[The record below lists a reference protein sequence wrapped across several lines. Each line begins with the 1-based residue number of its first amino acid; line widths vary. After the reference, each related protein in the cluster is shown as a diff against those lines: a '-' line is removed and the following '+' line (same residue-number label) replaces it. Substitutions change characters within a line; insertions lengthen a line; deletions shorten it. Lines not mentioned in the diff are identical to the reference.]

1 MEEITYNI
9 DTEKDII
16 FTRIKGEINVT
27 NLLIHMT
34 KVEHD
39 KEFKK
44 GLNTLAD
51 LREAFISIKF
61 DELSQLNVYF
71 KEKEK
76 IRDSCKWAVLVN
88 QQMVFNFI
96 SMVLPQITLSKIKIK
111 LFKSKQEALEWL
123 ST

>member
-96 SMVLPQITLSKIKIK
+96 SMVLSQITLSKIKIK

>member
-1 MEEITYNI
+1 MKEITYNI
-9 DTEKDII
+9 DTEKNII

-34 KVEHD
+34 NVEHD
-39 KEFKK
+39 KRFKK

-61 DELSQLNVYF
+61 DELSQLNIYF

-96 SMVLPQITLSKIKIK
+96 SMVLPQITLSKIKIN